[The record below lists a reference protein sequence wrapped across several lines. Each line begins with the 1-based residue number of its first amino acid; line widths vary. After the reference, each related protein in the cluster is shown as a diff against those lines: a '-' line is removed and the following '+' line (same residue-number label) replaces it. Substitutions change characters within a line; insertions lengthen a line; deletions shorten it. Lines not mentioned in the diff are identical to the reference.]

1 MTVVTVR
8 TKIGL
13 PFEGEGGNLA
23 VCRVMSSNPSLSAPH
38 SPFPAGTRFG
48 PFEVLCPLGVGG
60 MSEVYQARD
69 ARLGRDVAIKVL
81 PQGLTNSPEY
91 LARFEREARVV
102 ASLNHPN
109 IAALYAV
116 DDRDGVPYLV
126 LELVPGQTFAELLE
140 AGPLPLVRALD
151 LCRQIADAVEAAHA
165 RGVVH
170 RDLKPSN
177 VKVTPAGMVK
187 VLDFGLAKSP
197 SAEWAVADISRG
209 STATWAFDRHDPGL
223 SGAGLVGTLSY
234 MSPEA
239 VRGGTAHR
247 QGDVWSFGCVLYEAL
262 TGKKAFDGPTSSD
275 TIAAILERDPD
286 WRALPR
292 GTPLPIRDL
301 LRRCLQKDRH
311 QRLHDIA
318 DARIEIE
325 EALSELASS
334 GEGWGRWNQL
344 ARGIAQRPLA
354 RSGFALAA
362 AALIVLATV
371 LITRPAERP
380 PSRLHINL
388 PATVP
393 LALDRQP
400 ALAVSPDGA
409 TIVYVA
415 RRGSRTQLHL
425 RRTEQ
430 FDATP
435 LAGTEGGESPIF
447 SPDGAWIVFAAEG
460 KLRKIAVAGGEAVTL
475 CDAPAPHGLAWGPG
489 DFIYFAPSGVS
500 GIHRVP
506 AAGGRPEALT
516 TPDSRHGEAAH
527 RWPEV
532 LPGGRGIL
540 YTVYRAESE
549 SPVDASI
556 AVLPLGSGAARTLT
570 EGATFPRYAPTGH
583 LIYARSGMLF
593 AARLD
598 LSRLE
603 LVGPPVPVAEDVNL
617 NPLSGAAQFSF
628 SREGVLVYAPGGA
641 QTVARSLIR
650 VDRKGA
656 ARPVTETRR
665 AFFGPRLSPDH
676 RRLALTVEDD
686 KGFNVW
692 VQDLDRDTLT
702 RLTLDGGQE
711 RLAVWTPDGR
721 RLVLGSSPAR
731 RTPSLL
737 WRAAD
742 GSDGEKG
749 LTASGRRP
757 IAGSVSP
764 DGSVMAFTDQDAVPG
779 TGNDIW
785 LLPLPKGT
793 PQPYL
798 RTPFDE
804 AGPMFS
810 PDGRWIA
817 YTSNETGRDEV
828 YLRPF
833 PGPGGKW
840 QISTEG
846 GSEAVWSPG
855 GREIFFRS
863 GDKMMAVS
871 LAASGNRIRAEKP
884 VLLFEAP
891 YDHGFPW
898 YPNYDVSADGRE
910 FLMIRSEPRPAPTQ
924 LNVVLDWF
932 SAVRHQPPPP
942 SR

>member
-1 MTVVTVR
+1 
-8 TKIGL
+8 
-13 PFEGEGGNLA
+13 
-23 VCRVMSSNPSLSAPH
+23 
-38 SPFPAGTRFG
+38 
-48 PFEVLCPLGVGG
+48 VLGPLGVGG

-81 PQGLTNSPEY
+81 PPGLTDSPEY

-140 AGPLPLVRALD
+140 AGALPLVRALD

-177 VKVTPAGMVK
+177 VKVTPSGMVK

-197 SAEWAVADISRG
+197 GPEWAGADISRG
-209 STATWAFDRHDPGL
+209 STATFALERHDPAL
-223 SGAGLVGTLSY
+223 SGAGLVGTLYY
-234 MSPEA
+234 MCPEA
-239 VRGGTAHR
+239 VRGGSAHR

-262 TGKKAFDGPTSSD
+262 AGRKAFEGPTSSD

-286 WRALPR
+286 WQALPR
-292 GTPLPIRDL
+292 ATPLRIRDL
-301 LRRCLQKDRH
+301 LRRCLRKDRH

-325 EALSELASS
+325 EALSELTTG
-334 GEGWGRWNQL
+334 GEGWGGWGRL
-344 ARGIAQRPLA
+344 AQGVAQRPLA
-354 RSGFALAA
+354 KGGLGLGAAVVVALVT
-362 AALIVLATV
+362 ALIA
-371 LITRPAERP
+371 RPGERP
-380 PSRLHINL
+380 PYRLHINL
-388 PATVP
+388 PATAP
-393 LALDRQP
+393 LAVDRQP
-400 ALAVSPDGA
+400 AMAVSPDGA
-409 TIVYVA
+409 SVVYVA

-425 RRTEQ
+425 RRTDQ
-430 FDATP
+430 FEATP
-435 LAGTEGGESPIF
+435 LAGTEGGDSPIF
-447 SPDGAWIVFAAEG
+447 SPDGAWIAFAAEG
-460 KLRKIAVAGGEAVTL
+460 KLKKIAVSGGEAVTL
-475 CDAPAPHGLAWGPG
+475 CDAPAPHGLAWGAA
-489 DFIYFAPSGVS
+489 DSIYFAPSGVS
-500 GIHRVP
+500 GIHRVS

-516 TPDSRHGEAAH
+516 SPDSRHGEAAH
-527 RWPEV
+527 RWPEA
-532 LPGGRGIL
+532 LPGGRAIL

-549 SPVDASI
+549 SPADASI
-556 AVLPLGSGAARTLT
+556 AVLPLGSGAGAPRILA

-583 LIYARSGMLF
+583 LVYARSGLLF
-593 AARLD
+593 AVRLD

-603 LVGPPVPVAEDVNL
+603 VAGPPVPVAEDVNL

-641 QTVARSLIR
+641 QMVARSLIR

-656 ARPVTETRR
+656 VRPVTETRR
-665 AFFGPRLSPDH
+665 AFFGPRLSPDR

-692 VQDLDRDTLT
+692 VQDLERDTLT

-742 GSDGEKG
+742 GSDDEKS

-764 DGSVMAFTDQDAVPG
+764 DGTVMAFTDQDPIPGG

-785 LLPLPKGT
+785 LLPLPEGA

-817 YTSNETGRDEV
+817 YTSNETGREEI

-840 QISTEG
+840 QVSTEG
-846 GSEAVWSPG
+846 GSEAVWSPS
-855 GREIFFRS
+855 GREIFFRN
-863 GDKMMAVS
+863 GDRMMAVS
-871 LAASGNRIRAEKP
+871 LAATGDRIRAEKP

-891 YDHGFPW
+891 YDHGLPW
-898 YPNYDVSADGRE
+898 YPNYDVGADGRE

-924 LNVVLDWF
+924 LNVVLGWF
-932 SAVRHQPPPP
+932 SALRRQPTPP